1 MFTEES
7 SQQQL
12 TPLSEERPASPVA
25 NIDQQV
31 QPVAPAAISTWWYPW
46 LEVVKALA
54 LWVTSVALLLS
65 VPVIVALPYI
75 VYRIIASGPPSA
87 EALSADKWLVFLS
100 VLGIIPAHLLTLFVV
115 RTIVSQGGRYS
126 FWKTIGFEWPENI
139 GPTAITL
146 MSGLL
151 AIILLAL
158 AYLVTTLYGGSK
170 TQLDLLI
177 ESSLYTRFAT
187 AFVAVATAPLIEE
200 VIYRGVIYPALER
213 AAGMGVAIALVSLL
227 FAGVHVFQYKNNIS
241 VIIVITL
248 LSIVLTVARAVTG
261 KVLPS
266 FIIHLVFN
274 GIQSLL
280 LVLAPFMDQDLL
292 K

>member
-1 MFTEES
+1 MA
-7 SQQQL
+7 
-12 TPLSEERPASPVA
+12 R
-25 NIDQQV
+25 
-31 QPVAPAAISTWWYPW
+31 WWYPW

-65 VPVIVALPYI
+65 IPVIVALPYFI
-75 VYRIIASGPPSA
+75 YRLIASGPASVQDIA
-87 EALSADKWLVFLS
+87 SDKWLVFLS

-115 RTIVSQGGRYS
+115 RNIVSQGGRYS
-126 FWKTIGFEWPENI
+126 FWKTIGFEWPRNM
-139 GPTAITL
+139 GPTAVTL

-151 AIILLAL
+151 AIVLLAL
-158 AYLVTTLYGGSK
+158 AWLVTTLYGGSK

-200 VIYRGVIYPALER
+200 VIYRGVIYPAIER

-248 LSIVLTVARAVTG
+248 LSVVLTVARAVTG

-274 GIQSLL
+274 GIQSLF
-280 LVLAPFMDQDLL
+280 LVLAPFMDQEFL